1 MFMASKYE
9 DIYPLLMKT
18 VYNKIA
24 HKKIT
29 IEALR
34 AKELDILRE
43 LGFKLGAPTA
53 LEFLDRYSNEIF
65 FNHSDKKF
73 IHLMSVYLAK
83 LAIHHEKLCYLESSL
98 LGAASLFVA
107 LKICE

>member
-1 MFMASKYE
+1 
-9 DIYPLLMKT
+9 MKT

-24 HKKIT
+24 HKKIS
-29 IEALR
+29 IEVLR

-53 LEFLDRYSNEIF
+53 LEFLDRYSNEIL

-83 LAIHHEKLCYLESSL
+83 LALHHEKLCYLESSL
-98 LGAASLFVA
+98 LGAASIYVA